1 VTETEY
7 APMTTRQKV
16 DALIAAV
23 RETPKEE
30 HTGELGELVEVLNIA
45 TGLFGRDPLE
55 MLLPKSDAEMDLFV
69 DKTIALLLQVR
80 GDDLPPFDPARVEL
94 GE

>member
-1 VTETEY
+1 
-7 APMTTRQKV
+7 MTTRQKV

-23 RETPKEE
+23 RETPKAD
-30 HTGELGELVEVLNIA
+30 HMGELDELVELLNIA

-55 MLLPKSDAEMDLFV
+55 LLLPKSDAEMDVFV
-69 DKTIALLLQVR
+69 DKTIALLLQIR
-80 GDDLPPFDPARVEL
+80 GDDLPPFDLARVEL

>member
-1 VTETEY
+1 MTEY
-7 APMTTRQKV
+7 EPMTTRQKV

-23 RETPKEE
+23 RETPKAD
-30 HTGELGELVEVLNIA
+30 HMGELDELVELLNIA

-55 MLLPKSDAEMDLFV
+55 LLLPKSDAEMDVFV
-69 DKTIALLLQVR
+69 DKTIALLLQIR
-80 GDDLPPFDPARVEL
+80 GDDLPPFDLARVEL